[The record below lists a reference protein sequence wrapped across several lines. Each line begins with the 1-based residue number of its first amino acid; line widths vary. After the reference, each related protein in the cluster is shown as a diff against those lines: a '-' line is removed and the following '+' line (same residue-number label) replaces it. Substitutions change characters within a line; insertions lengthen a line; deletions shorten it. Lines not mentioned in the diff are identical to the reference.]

1 MSLDKRV
8 ADLVSPLLVGLLTF
22 IQRTPN
28 GLVNQFST
36 VCSLLVVVPNSSY
49 LCMSMYDHESNA
61 PLVPTVA
68 SSPSPERNV
77 SCSPPRTRDSSPTPS
92 TSPTPALSACPP
104 LSRSF
109 SANSSTASSVS
120 ATSQPS
126 ITSRSVSASGA
137 IRQRRGYVRPQGV
150 SFAPSAGNRDSVL
163 SLGSIAHL
171 QYYFARTGLLDG
183 KGGQLAKESKQQNGT
198 EKLPTRIFPRICSS
212 PDVGQ
217 GIDDSNGSLEG
228 ADRESEEPLMLP
240 PTVSTYSDRVRYVP
254 PPPDLETLRHDLN
267 ISLAD
272 AKKALQ
278 EVQDQN
284 EQEKLDSEG
293 NRLEVDSREYVSSSF
308 SQTSGWYE
316 IQGVHILDVVTLAI
330 RAAKIYYTSHEN
342 PHRLYSIK
350 SERQLR
356 EELLGVL
363 DVLKRIAGRNFA
375 GGMKEEEVRLMKH
388 WVEGI
393 EAFLSTEAALEE
405 QDGKAQD
412 SWAWLEGSWQGRE
425 RERERLFL
433 CSFLP
438 DSDLPEWT
446 GLEQSAQI
454 STQFLEALRTG
465 LTLVRL
471 HNALL
476 KKSKRQ
482 FGEIKSFHTDTAKPY
497 RCSENLRY
505 WIKAAEI
512 RWETKLKFDV
522 SGVVNAKPE
531 AWMDFDTAI
540 LQWSQAVREEL
551 TKEFK
556 ETTTWSN
563 HHKDIP

>member
-1 MSLDKRV
+1 
-8 ADLVSPLLVGLLTF
+8 
-22 IQRTPN
+22 
-28 GLVNQFST
+28 
-36 VCSLLVVVPNSSY
+36 
-49 LCMSMYDHESNA
+49 MSMFDQIIDA
-61 PLVPTVA
+61 PSVPTVA
-68 SSPSPERNV
+68 PSPSPQSNA
-77 SCSPPRTRDSSPTPS
+77 SYSPPFTRDSSPSPS
-92 TSPTPALSACPP
+92 TSPTPAISACPP

-109 SANSSTASSVS
+109 SANSSTTSSVS
-120 ATSQPS
+120 TTSQPS
-126 ITSRSVSASGA
+126 TTSRSVSFGA

-150 SFAPSAGNRDSVL
+150 TFAPSAGNRDSVL

-183 KGGQLAKESKQQNGT
+183 KGGQLAKESKNKNGI
-198 EKLPTRIFPRICSS
+198 EKPSTRMFPRISTS
-212 PDVGQ
+212 PDLNP
-217 GIDDSNGSLEG
+217 GIEDSNDLSEKT
-228 ADRESEEPLMLP
+228 DRESEEPLMLP
-240 PTVSTYSDRVRYVP
+240 PTVSTYSDRARYVP

-267 ISLAD
+267 IALAD

-278 EVQDQN
+278 EVRDQN
-284 EQEKLDSEG
+284 EQDMEQQTLGLTKISPDG
-293 NRLEVDSREYVSSSF
+293 DSRQHVASSF
-308 SQTSGWYE
+308 SQTAGWYE

-375 GGMKEEEVRLMKH
+375 GGMREEELRLMKD

-393 EAFLSTEAALEE
+393 EAFLGKEASLEE
-405 QDGKAQD
+405 QEGKAQD
-412 SWAWLEGSWQGRE
+412 NWTWLEGSWQGRE
-425 RERERLFL
+425 REREWLFL

-438 DSDLPEWT
+438 DGDLPQWAV
-446 GLEQSAQI
+446 LEESPQSP
-454 STQFLEALRTG
+454 TQFLEALRTG

-505 WIKAAEI
+505 WIKAADI

-522 SGVVNAKPE
+522 SGVVNSKSA
-531 AWMDFDTAI
+531 AWVDFDAAI

-556 ETTTWSN
+556 EATVRPNQLPPYPSDQGTGI
-563 HHKDIP
+563 K

>member
-1 MSLDKRV
+1 MFD
-8 ADLVSPLLVGLLTF
+8 
-22 IQRTPN
+22 Q
-28 GLVNQFST
+28 VN
-36 VCSLLVVVPNSSY
+36 
-49 LCMSMYDHESNA
+49 NA
-61 PLVPTVA
+61 PSVPAVA
-68 SSPSPERNV
+68 SSPSPQSNA
-77 SCSPPRTRDSSPTPS
+77 SYSPPFTRDSSPSPS

-109 SANSSTASSVS
+109 SANSSTTSSVS
-120 ATSQPS
+120 TTSQPS

-137 IRQRRGYVRPQGV
+137 VRQRRGYVRPQGV

-183 KGGQLAKESKQQNGT
+183 KGGQLAKESNNKNEI
-198 EKLPTRIFPRICSS
+198 EKPSTSMHLRICTS
-212 PDVGQ
+212 PNSGQ
-217 GIDDSNGSLEG
+217 GINDSKGSSEI
-228 ADRESEEPLMLP
+228 ADTESEEPLMLP
-240 PTVSTYSDRVRYVP
+240 PTVSTYSDRVPYLP

-267 ISLAD
+267 SALAD
-272 AKKALQ
+272 AKKALR

-284 EQEKLDSEG
+284 AKDMEQRKLEFERNSQD
-293 NRLEVDSREYVSSSF
+293 VDGREQVSSSF
-308 SQTSGWYE
+308 AQSSGWYE
-316 IQGVHILDVVTLAI
+316 IQGVHILDVLTLAI

-350 SERQLR
+350 SERQIR

-363 DVLKRIAGRNFA
+363 DVLKRMAGRNFA
-375 GGMKEEEVRLMKH
+375 GGMKEEELKLMKH

-393 EAFLSTEAALEE
+393 EAFLSKEAALEE
-405 QDGKAQD
+405 QEGKTQD

-425 RERERLFL
+425 REREWLFL

-438 DSDLPEWT
+438 DGDLPKWT
-446 GLEQSAQI
+446 AVEESAQ
-454 STQFLEALRTG
+454 TPTPFLEALRTG
-465 LTLVRL
+465 LTLVCL

-482 FGEIKSFHTDTAKPY
+482 FGDIKSFHTDTAKPY

-505 WIKAAEI
+505 WTKAAEL
-512 RWETKLKFDV
+512 RWETKLKFNV
-522 SGVVNAKPE
+522 SGVVNAKSE
-531 AWMDFDTAI
+531 AWTDFDTAI

-556 ETTTWSN
+556 EATIRSTQHTRFPIDQGTGISEGN
-563 HHKDIP
+563 EL